1 MKKLL
6 KSLGVLSLIIAILL
20 PFAELPK
27 VNAQEDNCETHLQ
40 NYMFLDESSPYGFA
54 NYDEDK
60 GGYSTFGNFPYDF
73 PEDDA
78 YEVKVTNVSTSE
90 ITTSDQ
96 MRKYWALH
104 STITSYSA
112 INDTYQYNDRNQ
124 NGKIFTSSNDYK
136 YSTNTIL
143 LHGRWGRLDQYGNVT
158 SNDITSWGSIEEG
171 FNYSMQ
177 TVGGTD
183 LIDEMNVEIDGA
195 VFVNDAFS
203 NKHTTNLADYFNSII
218 NKEIDENPVWTDS
231 LQRKFIPLKIT
242 RTIDN
247 MSVLN
252 DYTYGY
258 KTIGEDSRIKYYV
271 YSETDTTTVD
281 KATKSYDAM
290 RDYLTEA
297 RKIQLGEATENKYEN
312 NIKEISKNEYENLDF
327 IYSITD
333 NDGDWEGVVY
343 YWPFVLNVE
352 YTVCPVSNEETPT
365 PENPEDPG
373 DQVPVGEWSVKYN
386 ANVKDVTTVTN
397 MPKNQPADIGTD
409 ITLDSKKPS
418 RDDYTFKGWCK
429 NKDGSGGCYNPG
441 DKIESPEKTEIIELF
456 ADWGKTDTE
465 NPGKWGVM
473 SYIIGFIS
481 VGLVAGGIYL
491 ISKKKNLFKQI

>member
-1 MKKLL
+1 MKKIL
-6 KSLGVLSLIIAILL
+6 KSFGVLSLIVAILL
-20 PFAELPK
+20 PFLELPK
-27 VNAQEDNCETHLQ
+27 VNAETTDCETHLQ

-78 YEVKVTNVSTSE
+78 YEVKVTKVSTSE
-90 ITTSDQ
+90 ITTSEQ

-158 SNDITSWGSIEEG
+158 SNDITSWGSIEKG

-177 TVGGTD
+177 TVGGSD

-195 VFVNDAFS
+195 VFADDAFS
-203 NKHTTNLADYFNSII
+203 DKHTTNLTDYFNSII
-218 NKEIDENPVWTDS
+218 NKQIDENPVWTDS

-242 RTIDN
+242 RTINDI
-247 MSVLN
+247 SELN
-252 DYTYGY
+252 NYKYGF
-258 KTIGEDSRIKYYV
+258 KTNDKYYV

-290 RDYLTEA
+290 RNYLTEE
-297 RKIQLGEATENKYEN
+297 RKVQLNEVTENKYKT
-312 NIKEISKNEYENLDF
+312 NIKEISKDEYEKLDF
-327 IYSITD
+327 IYSIED
-333 NDGDWEGVVY
+333 NDGDWESVVY

-352 YTVCPVSNEETPT
+352 YTVCPVENNVEPE

-373 DQVPVGEWSVKYN
+373 DSVPVGEWKVNYN

-397 MPKNQPADIGTD
+397 MPKNQSADVGTD
-409 ITLDSKKPS
+409 ITLNSSKPS
-418 RDDYTFKGWCK
+418 RDGYTFKAWCE
-429 NKDGSGGCYNPG
+429 NKDGSGECYNAG
-441 DKIESPEKTEIIELF
+441 DTIKSPEKTEIKELY
-456 ADWGKTDTE
+456 ADWGKLDTE
-465 NPGKWGVM
+465 ENKKTGVV
-473 SYIIGFIS
+473 SYIIGFMS
-481 VGLVAGGIYL
+481 VGIVAGGIYL